1 MRRRDLL
8 ATLATA
14 MLAMPGRGQTQAQKL
29 PVIGIL
35 LQGGEDVI
43 PRLLPEALRDLGYV
57 DGKTIRLEFRSAEG
71 DPGRLPGLAAEL
83 VNRKVDLI
91 VASIALSVAAA
102 SYATGELPIVMTYVA
117 DPVGAG
123 IVASLARPGG
133 NVTGLSSM
141 AVEIAGKQVE
151 LLRELI
157 PTASRV
163 AALFN
168 PGPLSRSMLE
178 QIQLAGK
185 ALGIVIRPF
194 FVEKLNEI
202 DAIFA
207 TVASE
212 NVDGLIIQGALASA
226 QTAELGLRRH
236 LATVSGHPAFATRGG
251 LMTYFASPADN
262 VRRAAVFIDKIL
274 KGAKPADL
282 PVEQP
287 TKFEL
292 VINLKT
298 AKALGL
304 TVPQSLLARASEVI
318 E

>member
-1 MRRRDLL
+1 MRRRTLL

-14 MLAMPGRGQTQAQKL
+14 MLAMPGRGQAQAQKL
-29 PVIGIL
+29 PVIGVL
-35 LQGGEDVI
+35 LAGGEDVI
-43 PRLLPEALRDLGYV
+43 PRLLPGALRDLGYV
-57 DGKTIRLEFRSAEG
+57 DGKTIQLEFRSAEG

-91 VASIALSVAAA
+91 VASIASSVAAA
-102 SYATGELPIVMTYVA
+102 SHATGDLPIVMTYVA

-151 LLRELI
+151 LLSELI
-157 PTASRV
+157 PTASRI

-168 PGPLSRSMLE
+168 PEPLSRSMLE

-194 FVEKLNEI
+194 FLARSNEL
-202 DAIFA
+202 DATFA
-207 TVASE
+207 AIASE
-212 NVDGLIIQGALASA
+212 NVDGLIVQGALAGA

-236 LATVSGHPAFATRGG
+236 LATVSGHPAFARRGG

-262 VRRAAVFIDKIL
+262 ARRAAVFIDKIL
-274 KGAKPADL
+274 KGATPAEL

-304 TVPQSLLARASEVI
+304 TVPQSLLARADEVI